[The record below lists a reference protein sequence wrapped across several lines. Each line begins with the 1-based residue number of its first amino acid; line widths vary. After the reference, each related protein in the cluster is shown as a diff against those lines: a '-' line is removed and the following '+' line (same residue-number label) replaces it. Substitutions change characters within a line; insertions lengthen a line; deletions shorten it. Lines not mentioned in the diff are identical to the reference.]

1 MQKKNFRPP
10 VINHIP
16 HGRENAEHL
25 ESLCSRLSLPPTTVK
40 NAIRKARREGVAILS
55 GREGYWISD
64 DPEEIERF
72 TVGMKSQAIARFATT
87 KALRKEVAENGRKA
101 DVLENG
107 DRQ

>member
-10 VINHIP
+10 VVNHIP

-25 ESLCSRLSLPPTTVK
+25 ESLCSRLSLPPTAVK
-40 NAIRKARREGVAILS
+40 GAIRKARKEGVAILS

-64 DPEEIERF
+64 DPKEIEHF
-72 TVGMKSQAIARFATT
+72 TSVMKSQAIARFATT
-87 KALRKEVAENGRKA
+87 KALRKGVTENGRKA

-107 DRQ
+107 D

>member
-1 MQKKNFRPP
+1 MQNKKFTSP
-10 VINHIP
+10 VVNHIP

-25 ESLCSRLSLPPTTVK
+25 ESLCSSLSMAPTAVK
-40 NAIRKARREGVAILS
+40 GAIRKARKEGVAILS

-72 TVGMKSQAIARFATT
+72 TAVMKSQAIARFATT

-101 DVLENG
+101 DVLKNG
-107 DRQ
+107 D